1 MWDID
6 TQVPADAAAD
16 ADTADRSWS
25 PRPAQEV
32 GLFQDIP
39 GWIWK
44 VFLGGWATFFGI
56 MLVFFATSPTALFM
70 VTVSALFALM
80 LFGLTKALSA
90 QSRCGDYSCEGAIET
105 HTGPLSPRAAGVQIA
120 LIPVAV
126 VIGLI
131 GFVVLAR

>member
-1 MWDID
+1 MWDIEVR
-6 TQVPADAAAD
+6 VPAAD
-16 ADTADRSWS
+16 ADAIAADRSWS
-25 PRPAQEV
+25 RRPANEI

-44 VFLGGWATFFGI
+44 VFLGAWAAFFGI
-56 MLVFFATSPTALFM
+56 MFVFFATSPTALFM
-70 VTVSALFALM
+70 VTVSALFGLM

-90 QSRCGDYSCEGAIET
+90 QSRCGNHDCVGAIDT
-105 HTGPLSPRAAGVQIA
+105 HTGPLSPRAAAAQIA

-131 GFVVLAR
+131 GFVVLAK